1 MLPEPRRN
9 RVHKIVGVAVEQ
21 DDYYNCQYAQLR
33 RENVG
38 QATARVALHGHL
50 CSPAQNAIAG
60 NDTTSIIASEPKSSL
75 I

>member
-9 RVHKIVGVAVEQ
+9 RVHDIVGVAVEQ

-38 QATARVALHGHL
+38 QATARVALHG
-50 CSPAQNAIAG
+50 SPARNAIAG
-60 NDTTSIIASEPKSSL
+60 NDTVSIIVSEPKSSS